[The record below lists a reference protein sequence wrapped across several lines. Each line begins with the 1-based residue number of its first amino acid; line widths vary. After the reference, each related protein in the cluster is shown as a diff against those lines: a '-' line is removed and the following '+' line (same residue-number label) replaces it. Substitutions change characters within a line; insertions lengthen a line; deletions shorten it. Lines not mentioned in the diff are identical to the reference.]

1 MVRMKIKHELI
12 VEVANLQLED
22 ELVPKQDVATIKSWL
37 KNKEWEDLFNYFR
50 FELYDAVD

>member
-1 MVRMKIKHELI
+1 MKIKHELI
-12 VEVANLQLED
+12 VEVANLQLDD
-22 ELVPKQDVATIKSWL
+22 ELVPKHDVATIKSWL

>member
-1 MVRMKIKHELI
+1 MKIKHELM

-50 FELYDAVD
+50 LELYDAVD